1 MRSEG
6 EAVSNLHHIKGGSG
20 GGSAGREGTR
30 PPASDSEGEGSVG
43 KHLRLGRTQ
52 KEMMKRKK
60 KRNCASQ
67 GCVFKDRFNCGKVF

>member
-6 EAVSNLHHIKGGSG
+6 EAVSNLHHIKRGRR
-20 GGSAGREGTR
+20 GREGAR
-30 PPASDSEGEGSVG
+30 PPASDSVGEGSVG

-67 GCVFKDRFNCGKVF
+67 GYVFKDRFNCGKVF